1 MDFSVRSQLDRIR
14 DELNYLRLAPLAPLR
29 RSKINMPITFQRQFS
44 EIWLIQL
51 PIELFWFLFSTITDN
66 VPLQFINIAAAVVIS
81 LLFLLLYSLLFYLIL
96 IPVDKLVHNLAPQLD
111 HFWPVI
117 FLTAAGFFL
126 LMVLGTP
133 VTLYQLMGSNVIP
146 LLNFVWSH
154 YMLRT
159 MVVPKV

>member
-1 MDFSVRSQLDRIR
+1 
-14 DELNYLRLAPLAPLR
+14 
-29 RSKINMPITFQRQFS
+29 
-44 EIWLIQL
+44 L
-51 PIELFWFLFSTITDN
+51 PIELFWFLFSTFTDN
-66 VPLQFINIAAAVVIS
+66 VPLQFINISAAVVIS

-111 HFWPVI
+111 PFWPVI
-117 FLTAAGFFL
+117 FLTASGFFL